1 VLGARRRRLR
11 HQLDSGPQLRV
22 ANGGQEASH
31 AAQCDPDSGP
41 PSPHPRLRVA
51 FGYHGAVLQVAPPT
65 LYRPPTRGRSRWPSG
80 VTGCT
85 MRPQPRMPPFPC
97 VTRGRGLR
105 TAALVLRIC
114 RRPRDAA
121 HSDSGGTT
129 GHPRF
134 GGAKCGYGAGRA
146 AESDTESMARRQHPE
161 SGT

>member
-1 VLGARRRRLR
+1 MW
-11 HQLDSGPQLRV
+11 LDGNIPHTRGSINGSGPQV
-22 ANGGQEASH
+22 VSVNTGQEGGMAGGDPLGKSR
-31 AAQCDPDSGP
+31 AAEG
-41 PSPHPRLRVA
+41 
-51 FGYHGAVLQVAPPT
+51 G
-65 LYRPPTRGRSRWPSG
+65 
-80 VTGCT
+80 
-85 MRPQPRMPPFPC
+85 C

-121 HSDSGGTT
+121 HSDSGETT

-146 AESDTESMARRQHPE
+146 AESDTESMARHQHPE